1 MVNFYTNLDNGIRN
15 MARVKNR
22 LLDAEALWRYAVAA
36 LAGRAQSTGELKQK
50 LRQRAERVSDVDA
63 AIARLKEYGYLNE
76 RSFAEAFTTARLEN
90 QGFGRMRTMRELRQR
105 RVAPALAE
113 QAVQKVYREVDEQA
127 LIENFI
133 RRKFRTTPR
142 EGLFADPK
150 DLASAYRRL
159 LHAGFRPAAI
169 IQALKKFAKDPDLL
183 DQFEPPET
191 PEE

>member
-1 MVNFYTNLDNGIRN
+1 

-22 LLDAEALWRYAVAA
+22 LLDAEALWKYAVAA
-36 LAGRAQSTGELKQK
+36 LASRAHSTGELKQK
-50 LRQRAERVSDVDA
+50 LRQRAERAVDVDA
-63 AIARLKEYGYLNE
+63 TIARLKEYGYLNE
-76 RSFAEAFTTARLEN
+76 RGFAEAFTTARLEN
-90 QGFGRMRTMRELRQR
+90 QGFGKMRAMRELRQR

-113 QAVQKVYREVDEQA
+113 QAVQKIYQDVDEHA

-142 EGLFADPK
+142 DGLFADPR

-159 LHAGFRPAAI
+159 LRAGFGPAAI
-169 IQALKKFAKDPDLL
+169 TQALKKFAKDPELL
-183 DQFEPPET
+183 DQFEPPEET